1 MRLIKV
7 LTIIFII
14 FSHCGIAQSN
24 DIRDF
29 EINGVNIGD
38 SLLDYYTKEQIES
51 STKTNYPNQKFYD
64 IHISSESDRYD
75 QLTYTVKNSDN
86 YFIIEQLSGDKFY
99 YQTES
104 DKNIDKMHLAC
115 LKLKD
120 EISKQ
125 FENMLSANKKIDY
138 EHIFN
143 TVDDG
148 KSFSV
153 VTDFN
158 FDDGSAIRIY
168 CNKFTKETIN
178 KRNFFNG
185 LSVSISPIKIINWL
199 NNEAYK

>member
-7 LTIIFII
+7 LTIISII
-14 FSHCGIAQSN
+14 FSYCNTAQSN

-38 SLLDYYTKEQIES
+38 SLLDYFTKEEIEN

-64 IHISSESDRYD
+64 IHISAESDQYD
-75 QLTYTVKNSDN
+75 QLTYTVKNGDN

-99 YQTES
+99 YQTDS

-115 LKLKD
+115 LKQKMKLVNNLK
-120 EISKQ
+120 ICFQLIRKLIM
-125 FENMLSANKKIDY
+125 NTIYK
-138 EHIFN
+138 

-178 KRNFFNG
+178 QRNFFNG
-185 LSVSISPIKIINWL
+185 LSVSISPIKILNWL
-199 NNEAYK
+199 DNEAYK

>member
-1 MRLIKV
+1 MKKLLLILI
-7 LTIIFII
+7 LTLSF
-14 FSHCGIAQSN
+14 QSLTKAD

-29 EINGVNIGD
+29 EIEGVNIGD
-38 SLLDYYTKEQIES
+38 SLLDYFTKEKIES
-51 STKTNYPNQKFYD
+51 STKTTYPNKKFYD
-64 IHISSESDRYD
+64 IHITVESDQYD
-75 QLTYTVKNSDN
+75 QLTYTVKNGDD
-86 YFIIEQLSGDKFY
+86 YFTIEQLSGDKFY
-99 YQTES
+99 YQTDS

-115 LKLKD
+115 LKQKD

-125 FENMLSANKKIDY
+125 FENMLSVNKKIDY
-138 EHIFN
+138 EHIYK

-168 CNKFTKETIN
+168 CNKFTKETII